1 MHRSLDSATSATGP
15 AACLQSAGCAFRFNG
30 RRFGLRC
37 HDLWSWLDKLAASD
51 CLAGDWPGVLLQL
64 WTQTQQ
70 GSSPTCGSGSAQ
82 RRAVDGRLTNFPVE
96 TRLAVSQACL
106 AFKALESA
114 GCNSEPQFT
123 SPCKS
128 ARCACSLRVSHCITF
143 SERR

>member
-51 CLAGDWPGVLLQL
+51 RLAGDRLGVLLQL

-70 GSSPTCGSGSAQ
+70 GSSA
-82 RRAVDGRLTNFPVE
+82 
-96 TRLAVSQACL
+96 
-106 AFKALESA
+106 
-114 GCNSEPQFT
+114 
-123 SPCKS
+123 
-128 ARCACSLRVSHCITF
+128 
-143 SERR
+143 ERRSTSTEERSLDGGLEPLGEDGVSRPKVHFSSLSRGS